1 MPRPISG
8 EGQGG
13 RPLDSRK
20 LDRND
25 VVKLVKEL
33 DIKIL
38 RLQFTDILG
47 GLKNIGI
54 PGRYIETALDEGIMF
69 DGSSIEGFVR
79 IEESDMLLMPDPATF
94 AVLPWKP
101 ADHKEARL
109 LCDILQ
115 PDRTPFEGDPRGFLR
130 QMIAR
135 AEKMGVRLAAGPEAE
150 FFLFEREANGELTT
164 RTHDQAGYFDLT
176 PVDRGEEARRDMV
189 MTLEAMGFEVE
200 ASHHEVAY
208 GQHEIDFRYADALKT
223 ADQVVTFRM
232 VVKTIAL
239 KHGLHATFMPKPVF
253 GINGS
258 GMHVNQS
265 LFRNGT
271 NLFFDPQA
279 PYQLSQ
285 DCLHYIGG
293 LMRHAK
299 AFTAFTNPLVNSYKR
314 LVPGYEAPVYVSWAE
329 KNRSPMI
336 RIPASRGKGTR
347 VEVRSPDPSC
357 NPYLAI
363 GLMLCAGLDGME
375 KRMDP
380 GPPMSCNLYDLSEEE
395 RNQMGIPTLPGNLI
409 DALEEFE
416 RDEVLKEAVG
426 PHIWKQF
433 HTAKKLEWDTYR
445 CQVHPWELERYLS
458 TY

>member
-1 MPRPISG
+1 M
-8 EGQGG
+8 
-13 RPLDSRK
+13 DSRR

-54 PGRYIETALDEGIMF
+54 PGRHIESVLDDGIMF

-79 IEESDMLLMPDPATF
+79 IEESDMRLIPDPGTF

-109 LCDILQ
+109 LCDIVQ
-115 PDRTPFEGDPRGFLR
+115 PDGTPFDGDPRGFLR
-130 QMIAR
+130 RMIAR
-135 AEKMGVRLAAGPEAE
+135 ADKLGLQMAAGPEAE
-150 FFLFEREANGELTT
+150 FFLFETEANGDLTT
-164 RTHDQAGYFDLT
+164 RTHDKAGYFDLT
-176 PVDRGEEARRDMV
+176 PVDRGEEARRDIV
-189 MTLEAMGFEVE
+189 TTLEAMGFEVE

-232 VVKTIAL
+232 VVKTVAL

-258 GMHVNQS
+258 GMHTNQS
-265 LFRNGT
+265 LFRKGENI
-271 NLFFDPQA
+271 FFDA
-279 PYQLSQ
+279 KAEYQLS
-285 DCLHYIGG
+285 DSCLHYIGG
-293 LMRHAK
+293 LMKHAK

-314 LVPGYEAPVYVSWAE
+314 LVPGYEAPVYISWAE

-336 RIPASRGKGTR
+336 RIPAPRGKGTR

-375 KRMDP
+375 NKIDP
-380 GPPMSCNLYDLSEEE
+380 GPPMNRNLYDMDDEE
-395 RNQMGIPTLPGNLI
+395 RRRLGIPTLPGNLI
-409 DALEEFE
+409 DALEEFD
-416 RDEVLKEAVG
+416 RDQLLKDAVG
-426 PHIWKQF
+426 PHIWDQYLS
-433 HTAKKLEWDTYR
+433 AKKQEWDTYR

-458 TY
+458 VY

>member
-1 MPRPISG
+1 
-8 EGQGG
+8 
-13 RPLDSRK
+13 LDSKK
-20 LDRND
+20 LERDD
-25 VVKLVKEL
+25 IVKLVKEL

-79 IEESDMLLMPDPATF
+79 IEESDMLLMPDPSTF
-94 AVLPWKP
+94 ALLPWKP
-101 ADHKEARL
+101 SDHKEARL
-109 LCDILQ
+109 LCDVLQ

-130 QMIAR
+130 RMIAR
-135 AEKMGVRLAAGPEAE
+135 AEKMGVRMAAGPEAE
-150 FFLFEREANGELTT
+150 FFLFEREPNGELTT

-189 MTLEAMGFEVE
+189 TTLEAMGFEVE
-200 ASHHEVAY
+200 ASHHEVAF

-239 KHGLHATFMPKPVF
+239 NHGLHATFMPKPVF

-265 LFRNGT
+265 LFRNGQ
-271 NLFFDPQA
+271 NLFFDPEA

-293 LMRHAK
+293 LMHHAK

-314 LVPGYEAPVYVSWAE
+314 LVRVMGREEPQPDDPNPGLEREGHPD
-329 KNRSPMI
+329 
-336 RIPASRGKGTR
+336 RGA
-347 VEVRSPDPSC
+347 
-357 NPYLAI
+357 LAGSI
-363 GLMLCAGLDGME
+363 LQ
-375 KRMDP
+375 P
-380 GPPMSCNLYDLSEEE
+380 
-395 RNQMGIPTLPGNLI
+395 LPGHRP
-409 DALEEFE
+409 DAVRRLG
-416 RDEVLKEAVG
+416 RLGKAVG
-426 PHIWKQF
+426 PGASHDLQPLRSERRG
-433 HTAKKLEWDTYR
+433 TRSVGDP
-445 CQVHPWELERYLS
+445 HPAGEPDRRPGGV
-458 TY
+458 